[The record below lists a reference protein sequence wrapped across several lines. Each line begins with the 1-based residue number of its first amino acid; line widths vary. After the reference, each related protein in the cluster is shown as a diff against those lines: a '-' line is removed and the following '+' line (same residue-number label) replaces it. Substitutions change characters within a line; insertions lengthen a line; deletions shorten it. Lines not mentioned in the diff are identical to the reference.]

1 MYLLA
6 LVGFVAAAIYF
17 HRWLAKTETM
27 KIRLR
32 LTRMASVAVPGQTTR
47 HLFRQHMAERGFA
60 LKASDEIM
68 DVFLRGDTSVL
79 QVPAQRSLSWQEIP
93 ALAVAGF
100 GDDGRSTFIQ
110 FRIEP
115 VSCVTYSP
123 SAMTTFCEFAASECD
138 SIAAWLRAMAAKH
151 QPEPTPST
159 AEGEDASFDDLK
171 TLGLS
176 PGASMEDVQAAYRA
190 ACLRFHPDRLA
201 GASPPDVEAASRK
214 FQQVTEAYRREKAK
228 VSHACSVK

>member
-6 LVGFVAAAIYF
+6 LIGFVAAAIYF
-17 HRWLAKTETM
+17 HRWLKKTETM

-32 LTRMASVAVPGQTTR
+32 LTRILSVAVPGPTTR
-47 HLFRQHMAERGFA
+47 RLFRQNMAERGFV

-79 QVPAQRSLSWQEIP
+79 QVPAQRPLSWREIP

-123 SAMTTFCEFAASECD
+123 SAMNTFCECAADECD
-138 SIAAWLRAMAAKH
+138 SIATWMRAVAAEQ
-151 QPEPTPST
+151 QPEPIPST
-159 AEGEDASFDDLK
+159 TDVGDASFDDLK
-171 TLGLS
+171 LLGLS

-228 VSHACSVK
+228 FAATAA